1 MAGNEHS
8 GMAGKKYHAGMA
20 GHEHADVASGDR
32 ARASAITGVVDRP
45 RLYSILSSPL
55 VRVCVV
61 HGPSGA
67 GKTTLLRS
75 WALQYEEYDTVA
87 WVSLGAGITTRQA
100 FWLHVVASAER
111 LGEMSKGTAE
121 EVRRQLGGAVDPVRI
136 ASPMLAAAGQV
147 ILVLDAYEH
156 LGEVAAEIDNDLA
169 RLLATVPTLR
179 VMVTT
184 RGQTALTEL
193 ALRDGVTRVITLS
206 DLSFTADEV
215 SQLLVEQAGIDD
227 ERLALSVTGAT
238 RGFPVTVRAVAL
250 AIAQLGRIPRA
261 DPGEWD
267 RIVAARLE
275 GLLPDAAAAQFVTD
289 TSVPPYVDEGLARL
303 LSENPETPELLKLL
317 ERNGFGRW
325 IPYGR
330 NRPVFQYVEMI
341 RDTFRE
347 RAAADPERFRQA
359 CVVTALWLLENEEIV
374 DQALQFAIEAGD
386 YALADRVFVS
396 VVISNIDSYT
406 SDRFLPVLQQVPDA
420 VLHDYPML
428 AFGLGLARMSNVAL
442 RLEAPRAFRIAI
454 DSPAHPPYL
463 EPAIDAFS
471 HAGMRA
477 VSRRLALDFPASA
490 AASIEV
496 ARSVDA
502 LAPELLVRYGEHV
515 GTILRQLSFSIW
527 LGGAIEEAVVTAD
540 RSVALCTKP
549 TARNY
554 SISYSAAINAFAGD
568 TVQAAAL
575 GPSIDG
581 QAWAAESRATAM
593 NAMGILAEA
602 YIRLDTLDFSAAAA
616 VLRESGANLRTSE
629 YWPFLTAAGVIT
641 RHGLGHARVEAERVG
656 AELDRPS
663 PPPGVGENT
672 GTDHLYAVLAQSWMA
687 SGDHRAAA
695 RMLDR
700 GTPDSPYLAAAR
712 LAWQLGTGRE
722 HAALRQAR
730 EALLLPGHTIRT
742 RAEVQTWGAAAALR
756 QGDSDLAWEWLGA
769 AGVAWETYGPRLHLA
784 FLEPRDRRLLWTFS
798 QDRAASELQRYLD
811 IPASPVQLGRAVEL
825 SRREQIVLAQLAE
838 HDSIRAV
845 AEALSVSPHTI
856 KTQQQS
862 IYRKLGVTSRRSAI
876 EVARELGLLR
886 PPG

>member
-1 MAGNEHS
+1 MAGRAHS
-8 GMAGKKYHAGMA
+8 GVA
-20 GHEHADVASGDR
+20 GHEHRGAA
-32 ARASAITGVVDRP
+32 AITGVLDRP
-45 RLYSILSSPL
+45 RLYSILNSTL

-75 WALQYEEYDTVA
+75 WALQHEEYDTVA
-87 WVSLGAGITTRQA
+87 WVSLGAGITTRQT

-111 LGEMSKGTAE
+111 LGEMSKETAE
-121 EVRRQLGGAVDPVRI
+121 EVRRQLGVAVDPVRI
-136 ASPMLAAAGQV
+136 ASDVLSAAGQV

-156 LGEVAAEIDNDLA
+156 LGDVAAEIDNDLT

-184 RGQTALTEL
+184 RGQTALTE
-193 ALRDGVTRVITLS
+193 ATLRDGVTRVITLN
-206 DLSFTADEV
+206 DLSFTPDEV
-215 SQLLVEQAGIDD
+215 GQLLAEQAGIDD
-227 ERLALSVTGAT
+227 EKLALSVAGVT

-261 DPGEWD
+261 EPGEWD
-267 RIVAARLE
+267 RIVAAKLE

-289 TSVPPYVDEGLARL
+289 TSVPPYIDESLAL
-303 LSENPETPELLKLL
+303 TLSENTEAPELLELL

-330 NRPVFQYVEMI
+330 NRPVFQYVEMV

-347 RAAADPERFRQA
+347 RAAADPERFRRS
-359 CVVTALWLLENEEIV
+359 CGVTALWLLENEEIV

-386 YALADRVFVS
+386 YALADRIFVS
-396 VVISNIDSYT
+396 VVISNVDSYT

-420 VLHDYPML
+420 ALHDYPML
-428 AFGLGLARMSNVAL
+428 AFGLGLALMTNPTL
-442 RLEAPRAFRIAI
+442 RLDAPRVFRIAV

-463 EPAIDAFS
+463 EPAIDALS

-490 AASIEV
+490 AASIDV
-496 ARSVDA
+496 ARSVDTM
-502 LAPELLVRYGEHV
+502 APELLVHYGEHV

-527 LGGAIEEAVVTAD
+527 LGGAVEEAVATAD
-540 RSVALCTKP
+540 RSVALCIRP
-549 TARNY
+549 EPRNY
-554 SISYSAAINAFAGD
+554 SIVYSAAINAFAGD
-568 TVQAAAL
+568 TVQAREL
-575 GPSIDG
+575 GASIDM
-581 QAWAAESRATAM
+581 QAWPAESRATSM

-602 YIRLDTLDFSAAAA
+602 YVRLDALDFAGAAA
-616 VLRESGANLRTSE
+616 VLRESGANMRTSE
-629 YWPFLTAAGVIT
+629 YWPFMTAAGVIT
-641 RHGLGHARVEAERVG
+641 RHGLGHARVEAERVS
-656 AELDRPS
+656 AELSRS
-663 PPPGVGENT
+663 NPPPGVGENT
-672 GTDHLYAVLAQSWMA
+672 ATEHLYAVLAQAWMA
-687 SGDHRAAA
+687 SGDHRTAA
-695 RMLDR
+695 RMLDC
-700 GTPDSPYLAAAR
+700 GAPDSPYLAAAR
-712 LAWQLGTGRE
+712 LAWQLAAGRDR
-722 HAALRQAR
+722 AALHQAR

-742 RAEVQTWGAAAALR
+742 RAEVQTLGAAAALR
-756 QGDSDLAWEWLGA
+756 QDESDLAWEWLGA
-769 AGVAWETYGPRLHLA
+769 ASVAWETYGPRVHLA
-784 FLEPRDRRLLWTFS
+784 FLDPRDRRLLWAFS
-798 QDRAASELQRYLD
+798 QDRAASTLQRYLD
-811 IPASPVQLGRAVEL
+811 IPVSPVRMSMAVEL
-825 SRREQIVLAQLAE
+825 TRREQIVLAQLAE

-886 PPG
+886 LPASTS